1 MPPESVKMKV
11 SAVGKGMPK
20 YEYPSYVYE
29 AQEKVEKPEHKE
41 ESQKSDDD
49 QESSSSSEDEGLD
62 FFSNQDY
69 MRRQAKL

>member
-41 ESQKSDDD
+41 ESQKSDND
-49 QESSSSSEDEGLD
+49 
-62 FFSNQDY
+62 
-69 MRRQAKL
+69 